1 MEIHKTEKSLIDYML
16 IIYLILIVIINYVSS
31 SGLMKI

>member
-1 MEIHKTEKSLIDYML
+1 MEIKKTEKSLINYML